1 MPHHEIMRH
10 RIALGLGKFLYE
22 IDAMPASEFV
32 SWCRYYDNEP
42 FGAER
47 DNLHAALI
55 CTTLTKKT
63 SLDDFMFKVKSHSS
77 EEDKARQLLGKLDIL
92 AAMAKE

>member
-1 MPHHEIMRH
+1 MQHHELMRH

-22 IDAMPASEFV
+22 VDSMPASEFV
-32 SWCRYYDNEP
+32 AWCRYYDQEP
-42 FGAER
+42 FGVER

-63 SLDDFMFKVKSHSS
+63 SIDDFMFKVKPGDS
-77 EEDKARQLLGKLDIL
+77 EEERARRLFAKLDIL
-92 AAMAKE
+92 AMNSES

>member
-1 MPHHEIMRH
+1 MRH

-22 IDAMPASEFV
+22 VDSMPASEFAE
-32 SWCRYYDNEP
+32 WCRYYDQEP
-42 FGAER
+42 FGVER

-63 SLDDFMFKVKSHSS
+63 SIEDFMFKVKPGDS
-77 EEDKARQLLGKLDIL
+77 EEDRARRLFSKLDLL
-92 AAMAKE
+92 AADSES